1 MITSLAVFTG
11 EQAMYQRQNHS
22 VKQTNPGFHDAEMHR
37 GAPVTDYG
45 RDFFDYPA
53 RK

>member
-1 MITSLAVFTG
+1 MITSLALLAG
-11 EQAMYQRQNHS
+11 EQAMYQRQNRL
-22 VKQTNPGFHDAEMHR
+22 VKETNPSFHDAETHR
-37 GAPVTDYG
+37 GASVTDFD